1 MIASLIRSR
10 FGNYI
15 GEVDESDEEDLQQAT
30 AADAY
35 LDDNDDDDDEADE
48 EATVNDQQL
57 MDLDSTR
64 HAFEGLSLQL

>member
-1 MIASLIRSR
+1 VIASLIRSR

-35 LDDNDDDDDEADE
+35 LDDDDDQDE
-48 EATVNDQQL
+48 EEAVANDQQL
-57 MDLDSTR
+57 MDLDSTC
-64 HAFEGLSLQL
+64 HNFEVPSMQL